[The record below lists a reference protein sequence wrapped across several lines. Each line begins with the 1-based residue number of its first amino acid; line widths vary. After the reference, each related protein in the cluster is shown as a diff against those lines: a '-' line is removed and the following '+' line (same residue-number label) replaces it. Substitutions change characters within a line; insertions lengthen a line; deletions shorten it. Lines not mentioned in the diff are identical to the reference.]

1 MSLEAQND
9 LKQFLKVVRPDWSC
23 PKKRSRNDCTRVLQK
38 LQAIGINDT
47 AELLDRV
54 TKNTINE
61 ELSEAGYA
69 RFSRDTLQAI
79 RKQGAFYQ
87 SLEHL
92 KEPSYRQ
99 IGLFAPVPQMLA
111 GKNLRNQVLK
121 SSNAN
126 TGSLLPI
133 TGRTPE
139 LHSRNT
145 SARSRPHTVAP
156 HTAAGAA
163 GSTPEA
169 VSATSSSPR
178 LRPSTVTGNSGPS
191 GVATPHT
198 ISSIGCGSSSF
209 TVLPRLRGVPYS
221 RRGSRRARP
230 STSASAPQ
238 LSTDGVESDIATSSG
253 YPSRRRDSG
262 NSSMWGGSS
271 TGMLREQP
279 VRKGS
284 LNKQLTEE
292 QQLERDVDR
301 WNRTGHYMSSKRD
314 PQWSSLPS
322 QLLEHGEAMIQEQ
335 EALKAKKKLYQ
346 EMRQEGEVS
355 PMRKHVARK
364 IRTRMREEYVNN
376 PQVALDVQ
384 QTCMSIR
391 KNIEAMMKTRRLLA
405 TVNTE
410 AKNVVEPQKEGKR
423 LVGLSLDLFKK
434 QKSIALDSFD
444 LSETLGSSMEE
455 SPLEDTP

>member
-1 MSLEAQND
+1 
-9 LKQFLKVVRPDWSC
+9 
-23 PKKRSRNDCTRVLQK
+23 
-38 LQAIGINDT
+38 
-47 AELLDRV
+47 
-54 TKNTINE
+54 
-61 ELSEAGYA
+61 
-69 RFSRDTLQAI
+69 
-79 RKQGAFYQ
+79 
-87 SLEHL
+87 
-92 KEPSYRQ
+92 
-99 IGLFAPVPQMLA
+99 
-111 GKNLRNQVLK
+111 
-121 SSNAN
+121 
-126 TGSLLPI
+126 
-133 TGRTPE
+133 
-139 LHSRNT
+139 
-145 SARSRPHTVAP
+145 
-156 HTAAGAA
+156 
-163 GSTPEA
+163 
-169 VSATSSSPR
+169 
-178 LRPSTVTGNSGPS
+178 
-191 GVATPHT
+191 
-198 ISSIGCGSSSF
+198 
-209 TVLPRLRGVPYS
+209 
-221 RRGSRRARP
+221 
-230 STSASAPQ
+230 
-238 LSTDGVESDIATSSG
+238 
-253 YPSRRRDSG
+253 
-262 NSSMWGGSS
+262 
-271 TGMLREQP
+271 MLREQP